1 MHTDEVYSALM
12 AVIKDFDRKEQVLRV
27 IKSALEAHV
36 TGDNT
41 VDFKSL
47 LELAKSSLT
56 QKTK

>member
-12 AVIKDFDRKEQVLRV
+12 AVIKDFDRKEQTLKI

-36 TGDNT
+36 TGDST

-47 LELAKSSLT
+47 LDLTRNSLT